1 MVKCKQFNCQN
12 KTKKGHT
19 FCGAHNGVKK
29 TTTGFGLGYKP
40 KPPCHSGQKAV
51 ITIGDIILYAG
62 GRNRSGGWQM
72 MNPPA
77 DLAMGPS
84 ETLGTWG
91 KSKTQVPEGWSC
103 EDVLRTNSPHMI
115 SFDWPDYSIPKV
127 GKEFWYALIQDIK
140 DNNIK
145 RISTQCAGG
154 HGRTGVQL
162 AILAYL
168 LSDEK
173 KRKKEWPNSAVLV
186 EWVRK
191 AHCSHA
197 VEARSQQEY
206 IAEVCD
212 IPLGEMLIAEARYSN
227 FNYGNYSDDW
237 VDVDDADD
245 DKIQTLADAAEDE
258 AAAMDDELIMDD
270 EPESCPV
277 CTGEVDDSLC
287 TVCHTDLLNW
297 EDDVKLHTNYCPL
310 CDGDVPPAFM
320 TEEGVCAMCHANTLG
335 MDLRTTQE
343 KINCTECDKFKPA
356 YQFFTTQTDDTTC
369 AQCYNGLS
377 LSKKKRKPVKRKPKD
392 VDELADAK
400 YDASVGKKPKD

>member
-1 MVKCKQFNCQN
+1 MNKCIQLNCQN
-12 KTKKGHT
+12 KTKKGKVY
-19 FCGAHNGVKK
+19 CGAHGKNGK
-29 TTTGFGLGYKP
+29 TTTLVFGHGYKP
-40 KPPCHSGQKAV
+40 KPQCHSGQKAV
-51 ITIGDIILYAG
+51 FTVDGITIFAG
-62 GRNRSGGWQM
+62 GRNRSGGWNM
-72 MNPPA
+72 MNPLP

-84 ETLGTWG
+84 ETLGSWG
-91 KSKTQVPEGWSC
+91 KGKTQVPEGWAC
-103 EDVLRTNSPHMI
+103 EETLQSNSPHMI
-115 SFDWPDYSIPKV
+115 SLDWPDFSIPKV

-145 RISTQCAGG
+145 TISCQCAGG

-173 KRKKEWPNSAVLV
+173 ARKKEWPDSSVLTK
-186 EWVRK
+186 WVRK

-212 IPLGEMLIAEARYSN
+212 IPLGDMLIAETRYSN
-227 FNYGNYSDDW
+227 FNYGDYDW
-237 VDVDDADD
+237 VDVDDVDD

-258 AAAMDDELIMDD
+258 AAALKDAQDDPSMDE
-270 EPESCPV
+270 EESCPV

-297 EDDVKLHTNYCPL
+297 EDDVKLHTEYCPL
-310 CDGDVPPAFM
+310 CDGDMQPAYM
-320 TEEGVCAMCHANTLG
+320 TEQGVCAMCHANTLG

-356 YQFFTTQTDDTTC
+356 YQFFTILSDDTTC
-369 AQCYNGLS
+369 SQCYHGLT
-377 LSKKKRKPVKRKPKD
+377 KKRRPVKRKPKD

-400 YDASVGKKPKD
+400 YEKD